1 MSLTRSDPQV
11 SWRARLAP
19 AIALLVVGAVALP
32 PAHAAP
38 GTADP
43 TPLLAYYYIWFNASS
58 WNRAKS
64 DYPKIGR
71 YTSDEPSVMREQIR
85 LAKRAGINGFIV
97 SWKSTTVLDDRLGRL
112 IHVAKRAHFKLA
124 IVYEGLDFERH
135 PLPARKIASDLD
147 LFIRRYSRS
156 SVFHIFEKP
165 VVIWSG
171 SWEFSPAQIEQVV
184 TPRRKRL
191 LILASEKNPADY
203 LAKARLFD
211 GDAYYWSSV
220 NPDTYPDYPGK
231 LRGMASAVHGMGGLW
246 FAPAAPGYD
255 ARLVGGRMV
264 VDRKNGETLRVE
276 MNTAQQS
283 DPDAI
288 SLISWNEFSEN
299 SEVEP
304 SVKYG
309 ARALEVLADIRGT
322 PFKYKGDFAS
332 DQPGATNRGALP
344 LLPLTIAV
352 VVGALVVYALA
363 RKGRMNA
370 RG

>member
-1 MSLTRSDPQV
+1 MSLTRCDPHA
-11 SWRARLAP
+11 SWLARLAV
-19 AIALLVVGAVALP
+19 AIALLLAGAVAVP
-32 PAHAAP
+32 PAWAAP
-38 GTADP
+38 PRLDP

-58 WNRAKS
+58 WNRAKI
-64 DYPKIGR
+64 DYPRIGR
-71 YTSDEPSVMREQIR
+71 YTSDEPSVMRKQIH

-97 SWKSTTVLDDRLGRL
+97 SWKSTTVLNDRLRRL
-112 IHVAKRAHFKLA
+112 VHVAKREHFKLA

-135 PLPARKIASDLD
+135 PLPARKVALDLD
-147 LFIRRYSRS
+147 YFIRRYARSR
-156 SVFHIFEKP
+156 VFHVFEKP

-171 SWEFSPAQIEQVV
+171 SWEFSPGQIERV
-184 TPRRKRL
+184 TQPRRKRL
-191 LILASEKNPADY
+191 LILASEKNARDY
-203 LAKARLFD
+203 LAKAYLFD

-231 LRGMASAVHGMGGLW
+231 LRQMASAVHGMGGLW

-264 VDRKNGETLRVE
+264 VDRKNGDTLRRE
-276 MNTAQQS
+276 MNAAQQS

-299 SEVEP
+299 SHVEP
-304 SVKYG
+304 SRRYG

-322 PFKYKGDFAS
+322 RFRYNGDFAS
-332 DQPGATNRGALP
+332 DQPGATSRGALP

-352 VVGALVVYALA
+352 VSGVLLLYALA
-363 RKGRMNA
+363 RRGRMNA
-370 RG
+370 RS